1 MTREHKK
8 KFKKTQGKQYLIK
21 QVAFTERNRAVCL
34 LFSPTFTSGLLL
46 RFFIRRYLSIN
57 YWRGKGTWPLR
68 RGQTFKI
75 KNSLMQRADNIVK
88 TWTIQNKSKLAAK

>member
-8 KFKKTQGKQYLIK
+8 IKKTQGKQYLIK

-68 RGQTFKI
+68 GQTFKI
-75 KNSLMQRADNIVK
+75 KNSLMRRADNIVK

>member
-8 KFKKTQGKQYLIK
+8 IKKTQGKQYLIK

-46 RFFIRRYLSIN
+46 VYYASSYVGTSQLTIGG
-57 YWRGKGTWPLR
+57 GKQLGH
-68 RGQTFKI
+68 
-75 KNSLMQRADNIVK
+75 
-88 TWTIQNKSKLAAK
+88 